1 MAYKLF
7 ITDRADELIDSCVSY
22 HINKLKSPKAAKHL
36 LDGISE
42 VYDRLEENPFQFG
55 NSRDNYLKAR
65 GYREALIPEMQY
77 KLIFRIDGQIVYIVG
92 LFHDSED
99 YPPKVRE

>member
-22 HINKLKSPKAAKHL
+22 LINKLKNPKAARHL

-42 VYDRLEENPFQFG
+42 VYDRLEENPFQF
-55 NSRDNYLKAR
+55 
-65 GYREALIPEMQY
+65 
-77 KLIFRIDGQIVYIVG
+77 
-92 LFHDSED
+92 HDLED